1 MNNKLVKINPTS
13 ISEGTSY
20 IYEYNGSAEDIYD
33 ILESNL
39 NKEVDSIKKSLEI
52 DLEKVLDMKF
62 KYSEESTQI
71 KLNDLKIKLLNVQQ
85 QMDEGFKSI
94 NKQLDELRD
103 NYKQHTGFDFKAK
116 MTWIAFL
123 GTILAALFGN
133 WHNIFFK

>member
-1 MNNKLVKINPTS
+1 MDSSIDRLNDEIEKINHTL
-13 ISEGTSY
+13 Y
-20 IYEYNGSAEDIYD
+20 IGNGQLPITVQV
-33 ILESNL
+33 SNL
-39 NKEVDSIKKSLEI
+39 NKEVASIKKSLEI

-94 NKQLDELRD
+94 NKQLDEFRD

-133 WHNIFFK
+133 WHNIFLK